1 VIESDPGIPQ
11 ESLISA
17 VARLVG
23 QTRAFVHEVE
33 GLRDEIDSQ
42 HDERAVPVVDAVRL
56 ALTQAARE
64 GTVCHLERTA
74 SGVLQRL
81 REDAEG

>member
-17 VARLVG
+17 VAHLVG
-23 QTRAFVHEVE
+23 QTRAFVHQVE

-42 HDERAVPVVDAVRL
+42 QDERASLVVDAIRL
-56 ALTQAARE
+56 SLTQSARE
-64 GTVCHLERTA
+64 GTLSHLERTA

-81 REDAEG
+81 REDSGG